1 MVDASPEDTLP
12 EATGNKARLARVYAE
27 ALLAAAT
34 KANLADDVGE
44 ELSSVADGVLKP
56 NPKIVEFFNSAAVSR
71 NAKLPILKAAFD
83 KPGGPSILFRKFLGV
98 LNQNGRLGLIRDI
111 AATYHTLRDQQGN
124 RVRVKVRTAAALDDA
139 QLASLTATLQTTLKQ
154 EPILNVTI
162 DPDLLGGLVVQ
173 IGDRVYDTSV
183 KSRLETLRTHL
194 MTSGSHV
201 L

>member
-1 MVDASPEDTLP
+1 MADAVSPEEVLR

-34 KANLADDVGE
+34 KANLADDVGD
-44 ELSSVADGVLKP
+44 ELTGVADGVLKP
-56 NPKIVEFFNSAAVSR
+56 NPGIVAFFDSAAVSR
-71 NAKLPILKAAFD
+71 GAKLPILAKAFNND
-83 KPGGPSILFRKFLGV
+83 RTSPVFKKFLGV

-111 AATYHTLRDQQGN
+111 SATYHALRDVQAN
-124 RVRVKVRTAAALDDA
+124 RIRIKVRTASPLNDA
-139 QLASLTATLQTTLKQ
+139 QTESLRQTLATTLNQ
-154 EPILNVTI
+154 EPILDVKVE
-162 DPDLLGGLVVQ
+162 PELLGGLVVQ

-183 KSRLETLRTHL
+183 RSRLETLRTHL